1 MVYLIG
7 APIGKVLDQFTKQLL
22 PTKST

>member
-7 APIGKVLDQFTKQLL
+7 APLGKVLDQFTTQLAR
-22 PTKST
+22 PKST